1 MVFQVMLIFGIDIMD
16 NDRFEFL
23 IKTVDVYFEEQS
35 DENFEE
41 QTRRVQ
47 HFLVQQDLRWYF
59 SSKQG
64 KVQRFYFPVEYAD
77 NAYKG

>member
-1 MVFQVMLIFGIDIMD
+1 MKS
-16 NDRFEFL
+16 RP
-23 IKTVDVYFEEQS
+23 EEL
-35 DENFEE
+35 
-41 QTRRVQ
+41 Q
-47 HFLVQQDLRWYF
+47 HFLVQQGLRWYF